1 MLLLFLFWIALL
13 LLIAGGTL
21 ISTQLHKLYTKGSM
35 ESNRQKIVQLKPIV

>member
-21 ISTQLHKLYTKGSM
+21 ISTQLYKLYTTGSM
-35 ESNRQKIVQLKPIV
+35 ESSRQQIVQLKPMV